1 MKIKKFKE
9 FESISGLELVGQHV
23 MGPNYGEQKLAV
35 TLASSDTETL
45 MGMDE
50 NFYTYDDYQE
60 LYNNYQKGG
69 GKENIKEFTK
79 LNLDKV
85 IKYLNFIQNQNVD

>member
-9 FESISGLELVGQHV
+9 FESISGWELVGQHV

-35 TLASSDTETL
+35 TLSSSDTETL
-45 MGMDE
+45 MGIDG

-60 LYNNYQKGG
+60 LYQNYLKSG
-69 GKENIKEFTK
+69 GKPLHGFNRDN
-79 LNLDKV
+79 LNL
-85 IKYLNFIQNQNVD
+85 IISSINH